1 MNKKFLSAILFGALM
16 VSSTGTFVS
25 CKDYDDDIDNINK
38 ELSTLKGDLSALQA
52 KVNEGKW
59 ITSLA
64 PTTGGFTVTFSDNTS
79 YTITNG
85 KDGAAG
91 ADAVKWEIGTDGF
104 WYKNDVKTEYQAV
117 GQAGEAGV
125 AGVSPYIGENGNW
138 FAYNTETKEVEDTG
152 ISAAGTS
159 TYVVKNGDNYELH
172 VYNQTTGEYESIVL
186 PATAAA
192 AALNVV
198 FMPTY
203 NDMQTKVVAINISV
217 GDEFNDKNR
226 LWDNNVSLTNDIVF
240 NYRVSP
246 ASIDLAKAI
255 IGFLVNEVQSRTAGS
270 ILEVADKSFADGV
283 LAVKAKAGE
292 AFSLKNKKYAVA
304 LQVQNDAQSAISTY
318 HLLTSNTINREDLT
332 VFEARKDDNGEIGY
346 FQFLSLDINLLYT
359 GELNVA
365 DTLTVGRTVRDNSMN
380 TSSYSDLRKYGFT
393 PYYEV
398 VKKAGEDKGN
408 YFTVENGVIKTNGQI
423 SSVGHNCTF
432 IVSVYDKKDGYKL
445 AEKELT
451 VSSVE
456 KIATTK
462 TYTKSETH
470 ELTLES
476 KDYRFKFDMNDVYNT
491 LGMSSQTFWNAGY
504 SSEYYIWDAD
514 RSEYVQ
520 SSSSNG
526 VISAGLVYENNE
538 KILYVDVKNILTKDQ
553 LGKYKVVF
561 KIGNTGAEV
570 VYEVKVVYPEVTL
583 IKDNDYWK
591 DGYMINAGKLVGSN
605 YVMSGDLR
613 RGYKNKDL
621 DLVFETVAGETRTD
635 FTLINNVLTY
645 TGDCNDEEGNRINIS
660 TIDPVDVMVF
670 VLINGQKIDNG
681 TKIQVKFADPLKNIT
696 LKKDA
701 KFETTDKKSPADKLQ
716 LNSAINLVSIAGEKV
731 IENGTMNATIAGY
744 YNAQAA
750 KFEVSEEDAAK
761 GASVNAT
768 TGEFTW
774 QNDGVALTANKTINV
789 KVTVTYTWGVAVGT
803 IPVTVKSNL

>member
-1 MNKKFLSAILFGALM
+1 
-16 VSSTGTFVS
+16 
-25 CKDYDDDIDNINK
+25 
-38 ELSTLKGDLSALQA
+38 
-52 KVNEGKW
+52 
-59 ITSLA
+59 
-64 PTTGGFTVTFSDNTS
+64 
-79 YTITNG
+79 
-85 KDGAAG
+85 
-91 ADAVKWEIGTDGF
+91 
-104 WYKNDVKTEYQAV
+104 
-117 GQAGEAGV
+117 
-125 AGVSPYIGENGNW
+125 
-138 FAYNTETKEVEDTG
+138 VEDTG

-203 NDMQTKVVAINISV
+203 SDMQTKVVAINIPV
-217 GDEFNDKNR
+217 GDELNDKNH

-246 ASIDLAKAI
+246 ASIDLAKAN
-255 IGFLVNEVQSRTAGS
+255 IGFLVNEVQSRAAGS
-270 ILEVADKSFADGV
+270 ILDVADKSFADGV
-283 LAVKAKAGE
+283 LTVKAKAGE

-304 LQVQNDAQSAISTY
+304 LQVQNDAQTALSTY
-318 HLLTSNTINREDLT
+318 HLLTSQTIDRRNLT
-332 VFEARKDDNGEIGY
+332 VFEARKDDNGDESYMNWSTI
-346 FQFLSLDINLLYT
+346 IPMNLLYT

-365 DTLTVGRTVRDNSMN
+365 DTLSVGDYTSYNS
-380 TSSYSDLRKYGFT
+380 YKDLRKYGFA

-398 VKKAGEDKGN
+398 AKKAGEDKGN

-504 SSEYYIWDAD
+504 SSKYYIWDAD
-514 RSEYVQ
+514 RSEYVPT
-520 SSSSNG
+520 SKG
-526 VISAGLVYENNE
+526 VISAGSAYENNE
-538 KILYVDVKNILTKDQ
+538 NFLYVDVKNILTKEQ

-583 IKDNDYWK
+583 VKDNDYWK

-635 FTLINNVLTY
+635 FDLTNNILTY
-645 TGDCNDEEGNRINIS
+645 TGSCNDKEGNRINIS
-660 TIDPVDVMVF
+660 KIDPVDVMVF

-701 KFETTDKKSPADKLQ
+701 KFETTDKKNPADKLQ

-731 IENGTMNATIAGY
+731 IENGTMDATIAGY

>member
-16 VSSTGTFVS
+16 VTSTGTFVS

-38 ELSTLKGDLSALQA
+38 ELSTLKGDLSALQT

-64 PTTGGFTVTFSDNTS
+64 SATGGFTVTFSDGSS
-79 YTITNG
+79 YTITSG

-117 GQAGEAGV
+117 GQQGEAGN
-125 AGVSPYIGENGNW
+125 AGVSPFIGENGNW
-138 FAYNTETKEVEDTG
+138 FAYNTETKAVEDTG
-152 ISAAGTS
+152 VSAAGTS

-203 NDMQTKVVAINISV
+203 SDMQTRVVAINISA
-217 GDEFNDKNR
+217 GDDLNDKNH

-246 ASIDLAKAI
+246 VSIDLTKANVDL
-255 IGFLVNEVQSRTAGS
+255 LVNEVQSRAAGS
-270 ILEVADKSFADGV
+270 ILDVADQSFADGI
-283 LAVKAKAGE
+283 LTVKAKAGE
-292 AFSLKNKKYAVA
+292 AFSLKNKQYAVA
-304 LQVQNDAQSAISTY
+304 LQVQNDAQSALSTY
-318 HLLTSNTINREDLT
+318 HILSSQTIDRENLTI
-332 VFEARKDDNGEIGY
+332 FEARKDNNGDVGY
-346 FQFLSLDINLLYT
+346 LQLPSLAMDLLYT
-359 GELNVA
+359 GELKVV
-365 DTLTVGRTVRDNSMN
+365 DTLTVGRAVGDYYMTS
-380 TSSYSDLRKYGFT
+380 SSYSDLRKYGFA

-398 VKKAGEDKGN
+398 TKKAGEDKGN

-423 SSVGHNCTF
+423 SSVGHDCTF

-445 AEKELT
+445 AEKELR
-451 VSSVE
+451 VASVE

-491 LGMSSQTFWNAGY
+491 LGMSSQTFWSA
-504 SSEYYIWDAD
+504 SRSTKYYIWDAD
-514 RSEYVQ
+514 RNEYVQ
-520 SSSSNG
+520 GRNG
-526 VISAGLVYENNE
+526 VITDAGSVYENNE
-538 KILYVDVKNILTKDQ
+538 NILYVDVNNILNKDQ

-561 KIGNTGAEV
+561 TIGNTGAEV
-570 VYEVKVVYPEVTL
+570 VYEVKVVYPEITL

-613 RGYKNKDL
+613 RGYKNKDV

-635 FTLINNVLTY
+635 FDLTNNILTY
-645 TGDCNDEEGNRINIS
+645 TGSCNDKEGNRINIS

-696 LKKDA
+696 LKTGA
-701 KFETTDKKSPADKLQ
+701 KFETTDKKNPADKLD

-731 IENGTMNATIAGY
+731 IENGTMNSTIAGY
-744 YNAQAA
+744 YSAQAA

-761 GASVNAT
+761 GASVDAV

-789 KVTVTYTWGVAVGT
+789 KVSVTYTWGVAVGT
-803 IPVTVKSNL
+803 VPVTVKSNL

>member
-1 MNKKFLSAILFGALM
+1 MFL
-16 VSSTGTFVS
+16 
-25 CKDYDDDIDNINK
+25 
-38 ELSTLKGDLSALQA
+38 LQA
-52 KVNEGKW
+52 LIWQKQ
-59 ITSLA
+59 IL
-64 PTTGGFTVTFSDNTS
+64 
-79 YTITNG
+79 
-85 KDGAAG
+85 
-91 ADAVKWEIGTDGF
+91 
-104 WYKNDVKTEYQAV
+104 
-117 GQAGEAGV
+117 
-125 AGVSPYIGENGNW
+125 VSW
-138 FAYNTETKEVEDTG
+138 
-152 ISAAGTS
+152 
-159 TYVVKNGDNYELH
+159 L
-172 VYNQTTGEYESIVL
+172 
-186 PATAAA
+186 
-192 AALNVV
+192 
-198 FMPTY
+198 
-203 NDMQTKVVAINISV
+203 
-217 GDEFNDKNR
+217 
-226 LWDNNVSLTNDIVF
+226 
-240 NYRVSP
+240 
-246 ASIDLAKAI
+246 
-255 IGFLVNEVQSRTAGS
+255 NEVQSRAAGS
-270 ILEVADKSFADGV
+270 ILDVADKSFADGV
-283 LAVKAKAGE
+283 LTVKAKAGE

-304 LQVQNDAQSAISTY
+304 LQVQNDAQTALSTY
-318 HLLTSNTINREDLT
+318 HLLTSQTIDRRNLT
-332 VFEARKDDNGEIGY
+332 VFEARKDDNGDESYMNWSTPIPM
-346 FQFLSLDINLLYT
+346 NLLYT

-365 DTLTVGRTVRDNSMN
+365 DTLSVGDYTSYNS
-380 TSSYSDLRKYGFT
+380 YKDLRKYGFA

-398 VKKAGEDKGN
+398 AKKAGEDKGN

-491 LGMSSQTFWNAGY
+491 LGMSSQTFWSAGY
-504 SSEYYIWDAD
+504 TREYYIWDAD
-514 RSEYVQ
+514 RSEYVPT
-520 SSSSNG
+520 SNG
-526 VISAGLVYENNE
+526 VISAGSVYENNE
-538 KILYVDVKNILTKDQ
+538 NILYVDVENILTKEQ

-613 RGYKNKDL
+613 RGYKNEDV
-621 DLVFETVAGETRTD
+621 DLVFEKVAGETRTD
-635 FTLINNVLTY
+635 FDLINDVLTY
-645 TGDCNDEEGNRINIS
+645 TGDCNDKEGNRINIS

-731 IENGTMNATIAGY
+731 IENGTMDATIAGY

-768 TGEFTW
+768 TGEFRW

>member
-1 MNKKFLSAILFGALM
+1 MCIR
-16 VSSTGTFVS
+16 
-25 CKDYDDDIDNINK
+25 DR
-38 ELSTLKGDLSALQA
+38 
-52 KVNEGKW
+52 
-59 ITSLA
+59 
-64 PTTGGFTVTFSDNTS
+64 
-79 YTITNG
+79 
-85 KDGAAG
+85 
-91 ADAVKWEIGTDGF
+91 
-104 WYKNDVKTEYQAV
+104 
-117 GQAGEAGV
+117 
-125 AGVSPYIGENGNW
+125 
-138 FAYNTETKEVEDTG
+138 
-152 ISAAGTS
+152 
-159 TYVVKNGDNYELH
+159 VKNGDNYELH

-203 NDMQTKVVAINISV
+203 SDMQTKVVAINIPV
-217 GDEFNDKNR
+217 GDELNDKNH

-246 ASIDLAKAI
+246 ASIDLAKAN
-255 IGFLVNEVQSRTAGS
+255 IGFLVNEVQSRAAGS
-270 ILEVADKSFADGV
+270 ILDVADKSFADGV
-283 LAVKAKAGE
+283 LTVKAKAGE

-304 LQVQNDAQSAISTY
+304 LQVQNDAQTALSTY
-318 HLLTSNTINREDLT
+318 HLLTSQTIDRRNLT
-332 VFEARKDDNGEIGY
+332 VFEARKDDNGDESYMNWSTI
-346 FQFLSLDINLLYT
+346 IPMNLLYT

-365 DTLTVGRTVRDNSMN
+365 DTLSVGDYTSYNS
-380 TSSYSDLRKYGFT
+380 YKDLRKYGFA

-398 VKKAGEDKGN
+398 AKKAGEDKGN

-504 SSEYYIWDAD
+504 SSKYYIWDAD
-514 RSEYVQ
+514 RSEYVPT
-520 SSSSNG
+520 SKG
-526 VISAGLVYENNE
+526 VISAGSAYENNE
-538 KILYVDVKNILTKDQ
+538 NFLYVDVKNILTKEQ

-583 IKDNDYWK
+583 VKDNDYWK

-635 FTLINNVLTY
+635 FDLTNNILTY
-645 TGDCNDEEGNRINIS
+645 TGSCNDKEGNRINIS
-660 TIDPVDVMVF
+660 KIDPVDVMVF

-701 KFETTDKKSPADKLQ
+701 KFETTDKKNPADKLQ

-731 IENGTMNATIAGY
+731 IENGTMDATIAGY

>member
-1 MNKKFLSAILFGALM
+1 
-16 VSSTGTFVS
+16 
-25 CKDYDDDIDNINK
+25 
-38 ELSTLKGDLSALQA
+38 
-52 KVNEGKW
+52 
-59 ITSLA
+59 
-64 PTTGGFTVTFSDNTS
+64 
-79 YTITNG
+79 
-85 KDGAAG
+85 
-91 ADAVKWEIGTDGF
+91 
-104 WYKNDVKTEYQAV
+104 
-117 GQAGEAGV
+117 
-125 AGVSPYIGENGNW
+125 
-138 FAYNTETKEVEDTG
+138 
-152 ISAAGTS
+152 
-159 TYVVKNGDNYELH
+159 
-172 VYNQTTGEYESIVL
+172 
-186 PATAAA
+186 
-192 AALNVV
+192 
-198 FMPTY
+198 MPTY
-203 NDMQTKVVAINISV
+203 SDMQTKVVAINIPV
-217 GDEFNDKNR
+217 GDELNDKNH

-246 ASIDLAKAI
+246 ASIDLAKAN
-255 IGFLVNEVQSRTAGS
+255 IGFLVNEVQSRAAGS
-270 ILEVADKSFADGV
+270 ILDVADKSFADGV
-283 LAVKAKAGE
+283 LTVKAKAGE

-304 LQVQNDAQSAISTY
+304 LQVQNDAQTALSTY
-318 HLLTSNTINREDLT
+318 HLLTSQTIDRRNLT
-332 VFEARKDDNGEIGY
+332 VFEARKDDNGDESYMNWSTI
-346 FQFLSLDINLLYT
+346 IPMNLLYT

-365 DTLTVGRTVRDNSMN
+365 DTLSVGDYTSYNS
-380 TSSYSDLRKYGFT
+380 YKDLRKYGFA

-398 VKKAGEDKGN
+398 AKKAGEDKGN

-491 LGMSSQTFWNAGY
+491 LGMSSQTFWNVGY
-504 SSEYYIWDAD
+504 SSKYYIWDAD
-514 RSEYVQ
+514 RSEYVPT
-520 SSSSNG
+520 SKG
-526 VISAGLVYENNE
+526 VISAGSAYENNE
-538 KILYVDVKNILTKDQ
+538 NFLYVDVKNILTKEQ

-583 IKDNDYWK
+583 VKDNDYWK

-635 FTLINNVLTY
+635 FDLTNNILTY
-645 TGDCNDEEGNRINIS
+645 TGSCNDKEGNRINIS
-660 TIDPVDVMVF
+660 KIDPVDVMVF

-701 KFETTDKKSPADKLQ
+701 KFETTDKKNPADKLQ

-731 IENGTMNATIAGY
+731 IENGTMDATIAGY

>member
-1 MNKKFLSAILFGALM
+1 M
-16 VSSTGTFVS
+16 
-25 CKDYDDDIDNINK
+25 
-38 ELSTLKGDLSALQA
+38 
-52 KVNEGKW
+52 
-59 ITSLA
+59 
-64 PTTGGFTVTFSDNTS
+64 
-79 YTITNG
+79 
-85 KDGAAG
+85 
-91 ADAVKWEIGTDGF
+91 
-104 WYKNDVKTEYQAV
+104 YKRQ
-117 GQAGEAGV
+117 
-125 AGVSPYIGENGNW
+125 
-138 FAYNTETKEVEDTG
+138 
-152 ISAAGTS
+152 
-159 TYVVKNGDNYELH
+159 
-172 VYNQTTGEYESIVL
+172 
-186 PATAAA
+186 
-192 AALNVV
+192 
-198 FMPTY
+198 
-203 NDMQTKVVAINISV
+203 
-217 GDEFNDKNR
+217 
-226 LWDNNVSLTNDIVF
+226 
-240 NYRVSP
+240 
-246 ASIDLAKAI
+246 
-255 IGFLVNEVQSRTAGS
+255 GS
-270 ILEVADKSFADGV
+270 ILDVADKSFADGV
-283 LAVKAKAGE
+283 LTVKAKAGE

-304 LQVQNDAQSAISTY
+304 LQVQNDAQTALSTY
-318 HLLTSNTINREDLT
+318 HLLTSQTIDRRNLT
-332 VFEARKDDNGEIGY
+332 VFEARKDDNGDESYMNWSTI
-346 FQFLSLDINLLYT
+346 IPMNLLYT

-365 DTLTVGRTVRDNSMN
+365 DTLSVGDYTSYNS
-380 TSSYSDLRKYGFT
+380 YKDLRKYGFA

-398 VKKAGEDKGN
+398 AKKAGEDKGN

-504 SSEYYIWDAD
+504 SSKYYIWDAD
-514 RSEYVQ
+514 RSEYVPT
-520 SSSSNG
+520 SKG
-526 VISAGLVYENNE
+526 VISAGSAYENNE
-538 KILYVDVKNILTKDQ
+538 NFLYVDVKNILTKEQ

-583 IKDNDYWK
+583 VKDNDYWK

-635 FTLINNVLTY
+635 FDLTNNILTY
-645 TGDCNDEEGNRINIS
+645 TGSCNDKEGNRINIS
-660 TIDPVDVMVF
+660 KIDPVDVMVF

-701 KFETTDKKSPADKLQ
+701 KFETTDKKNPADKLQ

-731 IENGTMNATIAGY
+731 IENGTMDATIAGY